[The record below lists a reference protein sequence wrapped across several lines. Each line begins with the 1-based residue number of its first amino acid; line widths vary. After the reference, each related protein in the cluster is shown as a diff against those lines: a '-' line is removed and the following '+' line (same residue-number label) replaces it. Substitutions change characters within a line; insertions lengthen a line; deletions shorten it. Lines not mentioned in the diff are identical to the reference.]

1 MPAKRPQ
8 PGRDGGRLPRMN
20 RETPPVALSISAMTY
35 GGYGVAQHDRHTVYV
50 PYTIEG
56 ERITARLLP
65 PQKGTHYAEGVS
77 FLSISNDRV
86 KPQCGHF
93 GDCWGCQWQHIAYDA
108 QLLIKFDVVAEQLQ
122 KHGQMSDELLSAA
135 LQPVIGAPQAW
146 GYNYHATFTPL
157 PDGRLG
163 LPRRDNALTAIEHCH
178 TIHPDLQALAE
189 ALVLDFDGL
198 KQLSLHRGSDGETMT
213 VLHMTSED
221 LPELEA
227 DLPTSVNVLLPD
239 REPLNLFGE
248 SLVRYEV
255 AGRWLRATAGAF
267 FRPHV
272 AMLPALAQEV
282 LFALDLRGGEH
293 VLDLY
298 AGVGLFSAFIAP
310 HAEVVTLVESYPPAA
325 TDAEENLKAYDNVD
339 IVEGSVGEIL
349 ENMIDTEAEYQA
361 VVADPPARGIAA
373 EDMALL
379 VRLAPRTIVYVSS
392 NPVSFARDA
401 LALRQAGYS
410 LARVQPLDMAPQT
423 SYADLVA
430 RFVR

>member
-1 MPAKRPQ
+1 
-8 PGRDGGRLPRMN
+8 
-20 RETPPVALSISAMTY
+20 MTY
-35 GGYGVAQHDRHTVYV
+35 GGYGVAQHNQHTVYV
-50 PYTIEG
+50 PYAIEG

-65 PQKGTHYAEGVS
+65 PLKGTHYAEGAA
-77 FLSISNDRV
+77 FISISRDRV
-86 KPQCGHF
+86 RPQCGHF

-108 QLLIKFDVVAEQLQ
+108 QLLIKFDVVAQQLQ
-122 KHGQMSDELLSAA
+122 KHGRMSDELLGAA
-135 LQPVIGAPQAW
+135 LQPVIAAPQAW
-146 GYNYHATFTPL
+146 GYNYHATFVPL
-157 PDGRLG
+157 PDGRLA
-163 LPRRDNALTAIEHCH
+163 LPRRDDTPTPIELCH
-178 TIHPDLQALAE
+178 TIHSDLQALAE
-189 ALVLDFDGL
+189 ALVLDFNGL
-198 KQLSLHRGSDGETMT
+198 KHLSLHRGSDGATMT
-213 VLHMTSED
+213 VLHMASED

-282 LFALDLRGGEH
+282 LFALDLRGSEH

-298 AGVGLFSAFIAP
+298 AGVGLFSAFMAP

-325 TDAEENLKAYDNVD
+325 TDAEENLKEYDNVD

-349 ENMIDTEAEYQA
+349 ENMIDSGADYQA
-361 VVADPPARGIAA
+361 AVVDPPARGIAA

-379 VRLAPRTIVYVSS
+379 TRLAPPTIVYVSS

-401 LALRQAGYS
+401 LALAQAGYS
-410 LARVQPLDMAPQT
+410 LARVQPLDMSPQT